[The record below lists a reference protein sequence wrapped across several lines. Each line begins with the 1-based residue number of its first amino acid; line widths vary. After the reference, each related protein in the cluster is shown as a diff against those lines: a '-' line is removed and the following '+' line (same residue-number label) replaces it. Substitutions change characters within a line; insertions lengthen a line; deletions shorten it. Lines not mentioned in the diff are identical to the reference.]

1 MEPQITDRDVALLM
15 LSEDSLVA
23 LGAVLG
29 WQARA
34 ALDGRDDGESVANA
48 MLPA

>member
-1 MEPQITDRDVALLM
+1 VTERDLTMLL
-15 LSEDSLVA
+15 LSEDALLA

-34 ALDGRDDGESVANA
+34 ALLGSAPEELPVTGQ
-48 MLPA
+48 LPA

>member
-1 MEPQITDRDVALLM
+1 MTERELAMLLLDEEALL
-15 LSEDSLVA
+15 V

-34 ALDGRDDGESVANA
+34 ALLGSAPEELPVGAQ
-48 MLPA
+48 LPA